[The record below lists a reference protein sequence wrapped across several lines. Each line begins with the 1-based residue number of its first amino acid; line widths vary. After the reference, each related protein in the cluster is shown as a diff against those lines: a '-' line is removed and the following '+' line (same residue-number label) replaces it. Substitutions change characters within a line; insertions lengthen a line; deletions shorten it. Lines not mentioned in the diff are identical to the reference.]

1 VLRHFY
7 VVLVV
12 STVPKKKK
20 LFAGTSQN
28 FIPSTHVHTEV
39 RRTYVR
45 LAAKRYN
52 RLRSSLYKKK
62 ILFNKKKTEAMIHD
76 EPMLSLHQVLQTIQQ
91 NTFLLQDQQYAA
103 LQR

>member
-1 VLRHFY
+1 MYVRTRLPLAAGGTVLRLRRRTSSTLATATSHIPHAWKYLTRLVLRHFY

-28 FIPSTHVHTEV
+28 FTPSTHVHTEV

-45 LAAKRYN
+45 LAAKR
-52 RLRSSLYKKK
+52 
-62 ILFNKKKTEAMIHD
+62 
-76 EPMLSLHQVLQTIQQ
+76 
-91 NTFLLQDQQYAA
+91 
-103 LQR
+103 